1 MDLSA
6 LLAGERSLKLIDA
19 MHWHAA
25 VSNRCEFFVTND
37 LGFKSAGAMQVVQLA
52 EFA

>member
-1 MDLSA
+1 M
-6 LLAGERSLKLIDA
+6 LAGERSLKLKDA

-25 VSNRCEFFVTND
+25 VSTRCDFFVTSD
-37 LGFKSAGAMQVVQLA
+37 LGFKSTGLMEVVQLA

>member
-1 MDLSA
+1 M
-6 LLAGERSLKLIDA
+6 LATKCGLKQIDA

-25 VSNRCEFFVTND
+25 VSSRCDFFVTND
-37 LGFKSAGAMQVVQLA
+37 LGFKSTGSMEVVQLA